1 MLPSQTP
8 QNRSNVKPAANATK
22 GRARSGPKG
31 TAGALI
37 LRLFGYIRHHHA
49 LFAAVTTISV
59 ATAGFDLLPPWIIR
73 FSVDRIILGTGGP
86 WIGWVAAGLMGL
98 AVAHGTADFL
108 RLYLSARL
116 GQRVVFRIRSALYAH
131 LSRLS
136 FSFYD
141 EASTGDLVT
150 RTTADV
156 DAVSQFF
163 GRSAVIIFT
172 NVLFLIG
179 ITVVLLS
186 WNPLLALLYIALMPF
201 IVFGM
206 YTYARK
212 VRPAMGRVRSRLSVL
227 TARLETTLAGI
238 TIVKVLGREEFE
250 QERFE
255 RENDGYRNASIETVR
270 ITALWMPIAEV
281 IMGLGTALVLLG
293 GGYGVIRGELSL
305 GTLVAFTVYIGMLF
319 RPIRQT
325 GMMVNSTAQAL
336 AAAERIFEVLDS
348 RPEVQ
353 DRPGAVALR
362 NPTGRIEFENVTF
375 SYDRRNDVVS
385 GFSARIEPGELVALV
400 GPSGAGKS
408 TLVHLLTRFYE
419 PQEGRIL
426 IDGTDI
432 RDVKLAS
439 LRSTIGIAMQNVFVF
454 DSTIR
459 DNIAYGNPDA
469 SSSAIERAAQT
480 VQLHDFIAGLPA
492 GYDTPVGERGV
503 ALSGGQ
509 RQRLALARVVLRDPA
524 ILLLDEP
531 TSSLDADTERA
542 MERALD
548 VARRGRT
555 TIVIAHRLWTVHHAD
570 RIIVVDGGRIVET
583 AVSSDRETAH
593 DSLVRSGGLYGR
605 LYELQFRGETT
616 STGDAGGV

>member
-1 MLPSQTP
+1 
-8 QNRSNVKPAANATK
+8 
-22 GRARSGPKG
+22 
-31 TAGALI
+31 
-37 LRLFGYIRHHHA
+37 
-49 LFAAVTTISV
+49 
-59 ATAGFDLLPPWIIR
+59 
-73 FSVDRIILGTGGP
+73 
-86 WIGWVAAGLMGL
+86 
-98 AVAHGTADFL
+98 
-108 RLYLSARL
+108 
-116 GQRVVFRIRSALYAH
+116 
-131 LSRLS
+131 
-136 FSFYD
+136 
-141 EASTGDLVT
+141 
-150 RTTADV
+150 
-156 DAVSQFF
+156 
-163 GRSAVIIFT
+163 
-172 NVLFLIG
+172 
-179 ITVVLLS
+179 
-186 WNPLLALLYIALMPF
+186 
-201 IVFGM
+201 
-206 YTYARK
+206 
-212 VRPAMGRVRSRLSVL
+212 
-227 TARLETTLAGI
+227 
-238 TIVKVLGREEFE
+238 FE
-250 QERFE
+250 QNRFE
-255 RENDGYRNASIETVR
+255 RENDGYRDASIETVR

-281 IMGLGTALVLLG
+281 IMGVGTALVLLA

-325 GMMVNSTAQAL
+325 GMMLNSTMQAL
-336 AAAERIFEVLDS
+336 AAAERIFEVLDA

-353 DRPGAVALR
+353 DRPGAIALKK
-362 NPTGRIEFENVTF
+362 PTGGIEFENVTF

-385 GFSARIEPGELVALV
+385 DFSARIDPGEMVALV

-419 PQEGRIL
+419 PQEGRVL

-459 DNIAYGNPDA
+459 ENIAYGNPDA
-469 SSSAIERAAQT
+469 SASAIERAART
-480 VQLHDFIAGLPA
+480 VQLHDFIAGLPS

-583 AVSSDRETAH
+583 AVSSDRESAH
-593 DSLVRSGGLYGR
+593 DTLVRSGGLYAR
-605 LYELQFRGETT
+605 LYELQFSSETT
-616 STGDAGGV
+616 SADDAGGV